1 MLYLLHLKEPPRKNE
16 TDLKEEEDFQLAL
29 ALSQSEAEAK
39 EKEKLRV
46 TQAILNNSYKKG
58 YFWI

>member
-1 MLYLLHLKEPPRKNE
+1 MLHLKEPPRKNE
-16 TDLKEEEDFQLAL
+16 TDLKEEEDLQLAL

-46 TQAILNNSYKKG
+46 TQAILSNSYKKG
-58 YFWI
+58 YFCI

>member
-1 MLYLLHLKEPPRKNE
+1 MPNLFNLKEPPRKNE
-16 TDLKEEEDFQLAL
+16 TDLKEEEDLQLAL

-46 TQAILNNSYKKG
+46 TQAILNNSFKKG
-58 YFWI
+58 EF